1 MKVLFYWCRLLSGSI
16 IILLSGSRKKKKIVC
31 HPKPES
37 FFLINF
43 KNQTGWD
50 FSRCL
55 LINCPNFYL
64 AWLVHSL
71 ETSQGGNEH
80 IGGVEKLLTFNHGV
94 VGTGNLK
101 WLVHDY
107 CMFEMDNG
115 EATQKIKS
123 ILEPSYASKNTFS
136 FICLHFVNG
145 K

>member
-1 MKVLFYWCRLLSGSI
+1 
-16 IILLSGSRKKKKIVC
+16 
-31 HPKPES
+31 
-37 FFLINF
+37 
-43 KNQTGWD
+43 
-50 FSRCL
+50 
-55 LINCPNFYL
+55 
-64 AWLVHSL
+64 LVHSL